1 MLKKLEKGIYFSIG
15 LASVVKREAEKNT
28 KKLIQ
33 EGMLRSK
40 DAKKVIGK
48 VVAETKKE
56 GKKLEK
62 LLMAEIK
69 REMKRVKPIVKKSV
83 KKVREIVKKKK

>member
-1 MLKKLEKGIYFSIG
+1 MLKKIEKGIYFSIG
-15 LASVVKREAEKNT
+15 LASLVKREAEKNT
-28 KKLIQ
+28 KKLIE

-40 DAKKVIGK
+40 DARRIISK

-62 LLMAEIK
+62 FLVTELK
-69 REMKRVKPIVKKSV
+69 QEMKKVKPVVKKSIKKV
-83 KKVREIVKKKK
+83 KKTIKKKK